1 MSALLHSKNRRNKI
15 GKISRLSI
23 RTGSRDGKTIVED
36 LSFTAP
42 YKVMTPFPKEDGGIS
57 IMPLCASAGIMEGDV
72 QEFTFQISEGS
83 NLEFLS
89 QSFDKVHKMKEGLAT
104 HLDVLTAYPDPEY
117 TELRKHIASYAGCKP
132 EQVLVGNGCT
142 ELISLFI
149 GIHHPKKALV
159 VSPTYSEYERELRLV
174 GSEVNYYALK
184 EELDF
189 QMDVDDFCQ
198 TLKDGTEL
206 CIICNPN
213 NPTSTAT
220 TPDDM
225 RQVLECCRK
234 HHIFLMVDETYAEFA
249 PEDTSVSSVG
259 LLQEFDNFAIL
270 RGISKFFAAPGL
282 RLGYA
287 MTSDLELL
295 KNIKEQMNP
304 WSINS
309 LAELAGSY
317 MFNDWDYI
325 RRTRDLISSERERIY
340 QELLT
345 WKTVKVY
352 KPYANFILV
361 KILKEGVTSYDV
373 FVHAIKKGLML
384 RDCSTF
390 LGMEDETFFRFCFMM
405 PDKNT
410 ELLECLKELLG

>member
-1 MSALLHSKNRRNKI
+1 MSTSMEQKI
-15 GKISRLSI
+15 EGKEHFH
-23 RTGSRDGKTIVED
+23 GSD
-36 LSFTAP
+36 LEKIEKYFGI
-42 YKVMTPFPKEDGGIS
+42 PKEKITGFGANVNPLGIS
-57 IMPLCASAGIMEGDV
+57 P
-72 QEFTFQISEGS
+72 
-83 NLEFLS
+83 
-89 QSFDKVHKMKEGLAT
+89 KMKEGLAT

-249 PEDTSVSSVG
+249 PEDTSVSSVN
-259 LLQEFDNFAIL
+259 LLSEFDNFAIL

>member
-1 MSALLHSKNRRNKI
+1 
-15 GKISRLSI
+15 
-23 RTGSRDGKTIVED
+23 
-36 LSFTAP
+36 
-42 YKVMTPFPKEDGGIS
+42 
-57 IMPLCASAGIMEGDV
+57 
-72 QEFTFQISEGS
+72 
-83 NLEFLS
+83 
-89 QSFDKVHKMKEGLAT
+89 
-104 HLDVLTAYPDPEY
+104 
-117 TELRKHIASYAGCKP
+117 
-132 EQVLVGNGCT
+132 
-142 ELISLFI
+142 
-149 GIHHPKKALV
+149 
-159 VSPTYSEYERELRLV
+159 
-174 GSEVNYYALK
+174 
-184 EELDF
+184 
-189 QMDVDDFCQ
+189 
-198 TLKDGTEL
+198 
-206 CIICNPN
+206 
-213 NPTSTAT
+213 
-220 TPDDM
+220 
-225 RQVLECCRK
+225 
-234 HHIFLMVDETYAEFA
+234 MVDETYAEFA

-259 LLQEFDNFAIL
+259 LLQDFDNFAIL

-317 MFNDWDYI
+317 
-325 RRTRDLISSERERIY
+325 TRDLISSERERIY

>member
-1 MSALLHSKNRRNKI
+1 MNTSMEQKI
-15 GKISRLSI
+15 EGKEHFH
-23 RTGSRDGKTIVED
+23 GSD
-36 LSFTAP
+36 LEKIEKYFGI
-42 YKVMTPFPKEDGGIS
+42 PKEKITGFGANVNPLGIS
-57 IMPLCASAGIMEGDV
+57 P
-72 QEFTFQISEGS
+72 
-83 NLEFLS
+83 
-89 QSFDKVHKMKEGLAT
+89 KMKEGLAT

-132 EQVLVGNGCT
+132 DQVLVGNGCT

-225 RQVLECCRK
+225 RQILECCRN

-325 RRTRDLISSERERIY
+325 LRTRDLISSERERIY

-410 ELLECLKELLG
+410 ELLACLKELLG